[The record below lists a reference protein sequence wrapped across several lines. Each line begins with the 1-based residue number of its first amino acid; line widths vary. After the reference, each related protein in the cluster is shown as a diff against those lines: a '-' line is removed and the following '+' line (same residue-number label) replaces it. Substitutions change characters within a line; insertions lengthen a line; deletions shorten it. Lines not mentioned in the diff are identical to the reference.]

1 MARTIALNLLLKV
14 SGSKTVDEAQKKIGQ
29 LQTKL
34 ERFNNV
40 ANTVGVGA
48 GLALGAGLVGAL
60 DVSKGQAKLAAQL
73 GLTEKESKRVGD
85 VAGKVF
91 AGAYGESMEQV
102 NQAVSSVVQNMS
114 GMRTASS
121 AALQETT
128 QRALTL
134 ADVMGEDVSR
144 VTATVSTLMK
154 TGLAKNSQE
163 AFDVITRGSQLGA
176 DKQKDLLDTLNEY
189 PVQFQKMGLS
199 AQQATG
205 LLVQGMQAGARDSDI
220 VADAIKEFSIR
231 AIDGSKLTG
240 EGFKAL
246 GLNADLMASKIAKGG
261 KSSTEALDLTLDRL
275 RGIKDPVDRSRAAV
289 ALFGTQAEDLGQAL
303 FALDLDTAASG
314 MGKVAGA
321 ADKAAATMG
330 ESASAKIET
339 FKRTLLTTFV
349 NVLGNTVLP
358 KIQAFIDFLQRMGV
372 TPSGIIAVGAAI
384 AGLALS
390 VKIVTGAVAL
400 YNAALKVQ
408 AAASKVAA
416 AATWLFNNALKANP
430 IGIVVTILAALVA
443 AIVLAYNKSETFRN
457 IVQAAWRG
465 IQQAVSV
472 AWNSVIKPAFE
483 AIKSFVINE
492 LAPRFLWFHKNIVVP
507 VWEGIKKAFSV
518 AWTVV
523 KAIFEAYKFYI
534 TKVVAPVV
542 VWLWKNIIEPA
553 FKAISFAIKVAWG
566 IIKII
571 FEAIK
576 FYISKVVAPVV
587 TWLWQNIVKPVFD
600 FIGKHIGNVWRTF
613 IKPVFDAIKAAIK
626 LVANSFQ
633 TAVTN
638 IGKFWDKLRDAAKKP
653 VKWVIDTVYT
663 NGIKRVWDNIA
674 GKVGASPL
682 PDAPRLARGGKV
694 NGPGG
699 TRSDRINALL
709 SRGEYVVNAAST
721 RRNLP
726 LLESIN
732 KRGGPDARAG
742 KANSLM
748 GDPGGILPGFA
759 GGGLVEGL
767 AKFFASAKEFFVGGA
782 VKAARFVTNPLLAM
796 GDKTIGQTGFGDMIM
811 KAVRKIIDGVLD
823 WIQGKEPKLGGP
835 GRKAV
840 EAARSQKGVPYSWGG
855 GGPGG
860 PGYGF
865 AQGAGIRGFDCSSLM
880 QYAWYK
886 ASGKVIPRTT
896 YTQMPYVK
904 RMASPVEGAL
914 GFPHSGHV
922 FMYSGNR
929 KIIEAPYTGAH
940 VREVPMRNAWW
951 GMPPFA
957 TADNGTAVLH
967 PGMNAIYNGTGAMEP
982 LMHPSLM
989 GSNITVQ
996 NLNLYFADDRDM
1008 YTKGKHFAEGLTAY
1022 TKRAGKGWAKNIGIT
1037 P

>member
-1 MARTIALNLLLKV
+1 MARTVALNLLLKV
-14 SGSKTVDEAQKKIGQ
+14 SGSKNVDEAQKKIGQ

-34 ERFNNV
+34 EKFNNV

-134 ADVMGEDVSR
+134 ADVMGEDVGR

-176 DKQKDLLDTLNEY
+176 NKQQDLLDTLNEY

-205 LLVQGMQAGARDSDI
+205 LLVQGLQAGARDSDI
-220 VADAIKEFSIR
+220 VADSIKEFSIR
-231 AIDGSKLTG
+231 AIDGSKLTA

-246 GLNADLMASKIAKGG
+246 GLNADIMASKIAKGG
-261 KSSTEALDLTLDRL
+261 KSSSEALDLTLDRL

-314 MGKVAGA
+314 MGKVGGA
-321 ADKAAATMG
+321 ADKAATTMG

-339 FKRTLLTTFV
+339 FKRTLMTTFV
-349 NVLGNTVLP
+349 NILGNTVLP
-358 KIQAFIDFLQRMGV
+358 KIQAFIGWLGKLGV
-372 TPSGIIAVGAAI
+372 TPTGMIAVVAAI

-390 VKIVTGAVAL
+390 VKLVTGAIAL
-400 YNAALKVQ
+400 YNAAI
-408 AAASKVAA
+408 KVAA
-416 AATWLFNNALKANP
+416 VASKIWAGAIWLVNAAMKANP
-430 IGIVVTILAALVA
+430 IGIVITVIAALVA
-443 AIVLAYNKSETFRN
+443 ALVLAYNKSETFRN

-483 AIKSFVINE
+483 AVKNFIVNE
-492 LAPRFLWFHKNIVVP
+492 LGPRFLWFHKNIVVP

-534 TKVVAPVV
+534 TKIVAPVI
-542 VWLWKNIIEPA
+542 VWLWKNIVEPA

-576 FYISKVVAPVV
+576 FYISKVLAPVV
-587 TWLWQNIVKPVFD
+587 QWLWNNIVKPVFD

-613 IKPVFDAIKAAIK
+613 IKPAFDAIKAAIK

-638 IGKFWDKLRDAAKKP
+638 IGKFWDKLKDAAKKP

-663 NGIKRVWDNIA
+663 GGIKKVWDSIA

-694 NGPGG
+694 SGPGG
-699 TRSDRINALL
+699 TKSDRINALL

-726 LLESIN
+726 ILESIN
-732 KRGGPDARAG
+732 KRGGLDARAG
-742 KANSLM
+742 KANALM

-767 AKFFASAKEFFVGGA
+767 SKFFASAKDFFVGGA
-782 VKAARFVTNPLLAM
+782 VKAARFVTNPLLSM
-796 GDKTIGQTGFGDMIM
+796 GDKAIGGTGFGSMIM
-811 KAVRKIIDGVLD
+811 SAVRKIIDGVLE
-823 WIQGKEPKLGGP
+823 WIKGKEPKLGGP

-840 EAARSQKGVPYSWGG
+840 EAARSRIGTPYSWGG

-860 PGYGF
+860 PSYGF

-896 YTQMPYVK
+896 YTQMPWVK
-904 RMASPVEGAL
+904 RTSNPTEGAL

-929 KIIEAPYTGAH
+929 KIIEAPYTGAS
-940 VREVPMRNAWW
+940 VREVPMRHAWW

-957 TADNGTAVLH
+957 TADDGTAVLH

-982 LMHPSLM
+982 LVHPSM
-989 GSNITVQ
+989 AGSSITVQ
-996 NLNLYFADDRDM
+996 NLNLYFGDDRDM

-1022 TKRAGKGWAKNIGIT
+1022 TKRAGKGWAKNIGIA